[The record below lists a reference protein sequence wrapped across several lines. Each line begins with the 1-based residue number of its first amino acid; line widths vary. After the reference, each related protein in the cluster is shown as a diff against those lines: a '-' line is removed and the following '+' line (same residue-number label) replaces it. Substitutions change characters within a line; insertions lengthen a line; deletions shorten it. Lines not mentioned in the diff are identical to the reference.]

1 MVSRCIPDCPRKKG
15 TEKFY
20 KWYKEQY
27 KQYNDD
33 EIEIPI
39 QAMTKDEQQDPIRT
53 TWCREERNKTVTEV
67 SFKCEYCGKTFVSE
81 NSPAVHICEKK
92 RRHLAK
98 DTKQNSNLHLDVSQ
112 TVL

>member
-1 MVSRCIPDCPRKKG
+1 MR
-15 TEKFY
+15 Y

-33 EIEIPI
+33 EILLLI
-39 QAMTKDEQQDPIRT
+39 QAMTKELKDMLEQHGVEKKEI
-53 TWCREERNKTVTEV
+53 KTVTEV
-67 SFKCEYCGKTFVSE
+67 SFVCEYCGKTFKRE
-81 NSPAVHICEKK
+81 NSTAVHICEKK

-98 DTKQNSNLHLDVSQ
+98 DTKQNSTRHIDVFS

>member
-1 MVSRCIPDCPRKKG
+1 MQAIGIGKADGSLDCPRKKG
-15 TEKFY
+15 TEPFY

-67 SFKCEYCGKTFVSE
+67 SFKCEYCGKTFVLR
-81 NSPAVHICEKK
+81 VICGT
-92 RRHLAK
+92 HM
-98 DTKQNSNLHLDVSQ
+98 
-112 TVL
+112 